1 MPEFH
6 PRRAE
11 PGQEFEYT
19 DADGSARTLKADADG
34 VVRPK
39 SDGDVAILDSFSLP
53 HAQPTSIA
61 KARAARRST
70 KTRRQAGSAT
80 GKVRVESTG
89 EVDTRG
95 PGAPA
100 DEPGVTDVKEG

>member
-19 DADGSARTLKADADG
+19 DPDGSARTLKADADG
-34 VVRPK
+34 VIRPK
-39 SDGDVAILDSFSLP
+39 TDSDVAILDGFSLP
-53 HAQPTSIA
+53 HAQPTAIA
-61 KARAARRST
+61 RARAARRST
-70 KTRRQAGSAT
+70 KTRKQAGKST
-80 GKVRVESTG
+80 GKVLVEATG

-100 DEPGVTDVKEG
+100 VEPGVTDVKEG